1 MLTTPGD
8 IPINTFGDILAAM
21 ERDPELCAEM
31 RRHILGEEIL
41 RLPETVAN
49 LAQTVREILDVVRGI
64 SERQDRMEGQLG
76 RMEEWQDRVEGQL
89 GRMEERQDRVE
100 GQLGRM
106 EERQDRVE
114 GQLGRMEERQDRME
128 GQLGRMEERQDRV
141 EGQLG
146 RMEERQDR
154 VEGQLGRMEERQDR
168 MEQDITDLKAGQSR
182 MEQDITDLKA
192 GQSRMQG
199 QLNNLMGTDYERK
212 VARRLRRTAERRLN
226 LRAAEVIY
234 AVVAPDNNTIPDLLS
249 EALDA
254 GRIDNDQIDEVE
266 RADLIISGRNQAG
279 GTTYA
284 VVETSITIDRR
295 DIDRAAVRA
304 TLLERASD
312 ATALAVVVGTDI
324 SDADR
329 SHAGDNGVAVI
340 VMLE

>member
-76 RMEEWQDRVEGQL
+76 RMEERQDRVEGQL
-89 GRMEERQDRVE
+89 VRMEERQDRVE

-106 EERQDRVE
+106 EERQDRV
-114 GQLGRMEERQDRME
+114 
-128 GQLGRMEERQDRV
+128 
-141 EGQLG
+141 
-146 RMEERQDR
+146 
-154 VEGQLGRMEERQDR
+154 EERQDR

>member
-76 RMEEWQDRVEGQL
+76 RMEERQDRVEGQL
-89 GRMEERQDRVE
+89 VRMEERQDRVE
-100 GQLGRM
+100 
-106 EERQDRVE
+106 ERQDRV
-114 GQLGRMEERQDRME
+114 
-128 GQLGRMEERQDRV
+128 
-141 EGQLG
+141 
-146 RMEERQDR
+146 
-154 VEGQLGRMEERQDR
+154 EERQDR

-234 AVVAPDNNTIPDLLS
+234 AVVTPDNNTIPDLLS

>member
-21 ERDPELCAEM
+21 ERDPELCAAM

-49 LAQTVREILDVVRGI
+49 LAQTVREILDVVRSI
-64 SERQDRMEGQLG
+64 SEQQD
-76 RMEEWQDRVEGQL
+76 
-89 GRMEERQDRVE
+89 RMEERQ
-100 GQLGRM
+100 G
-106 EERQDRVE
+106 
-114 GQLGRMEERQDRME
+114 
-128 GQLGRMEERQDRV
+128 
-141 EGQLG
+141 
-146 RMEERQDR
+146 
-154 VEGQLGRMEERQDR
+154 R
-168 MEQDITDLKAGQSR
+168 MEQDITDLKAGQDRMEERQGR

-192 GQSRMQG
+192 GQDRMEERQDRTEERLGRMQG

-234 AVVAPDNNTIPDLLS
+234 AVVTPDNNTIPDLLS

-304 TLLERASD
+304 TLLERASV

-340 VMLE
+340 VLSE

>member
-64 SERQDRMEGQLG
+64 SERQDR
-76 RMEEWQDRVEGQL
+76 
-89 GRMEERQDRVE
+89 VE

-128 GQLGRMEERQDRV
+128 QDITDLKAGQS
-141 EGQLG
+141 
-146 RMEERQDR
+146 
-154 VEGQLGRMEERQDR
+154 R

-284 VVETSITIDRR
+284 VVEASITIDRR